1 MAQCIIAQLAGKN
14 AADYDNLV
22 KEVAPEGLPRGIV
35 WQIAGTSPEGLTV
48 MTFWD
53 SDEAGQ
59 FVRDNVKP
67 TLEKHGIE
75 AKISML
81 EVHKQY
87 QRN

>member
-1 MAQCIIAQLAGKN
+1 MHIARLPGKT

-22 KEVAPEGLPRGIV
+22 KEVAPRGLPQGIV

-48 MTFWD
+48 TTLWN

-59 FVRDNVKP
+59 FVRDNVRP
-67 TLEKHGIE
+67 TLEKHGIK
-75 AKISML
+75 ANVSIL
-81 EVHKQY
+81 EVYKQY